1 MALESMRYSL
11 HGMGAALLTLVMAV
25 TFGCGEHRTSRVAA
39 RVNGHAIRS
48 DQIDQALS
56 GLGHLAPEQSRHAA
70 GQLLRVM
77 IEQRLLEQEA
87 VKKRIDRDPQV
98 MQALEAVRRQILAQS
113 YLERQTA
120 QLPKPTESDI
130 AAYYQ
135 KYPSLFSQRRVY
147 RLQEIN
153 IQTTP
158 ATLASIRQELSR
170 VQTLGD
176 FVRWLEEQNLPT
188 QAAQSLKPA
197 EQLPMEMLSR
207 LSGMHPGQALDSMH
221 GKLLS
226 ILFLI
231 DARSE
236 PRTLKQSRDDIER
249 YLTNARKRVAAL
261 ALLKRLHDQAKIKY
275 LGSFADAG
283 KLDTGRRP

>member
-1 MALESMRYSL
+1 MRYTL
-11 HGMGAALLTLVMAV
+11 NGMGAALLTLVMAV
-25 TFGCGEHRTSRVAA
+25 TFGCGEHHTSRVAA
-39 RVNGHAIRS
+39 RVNGYAIRS

-56 GLGHLAPEQSRHAA
+56 GLGHLAPEQSRQAA

-77 IEQRLLEQEA
+77 IEQRLLEQDA
-87 VKKRIDRDPQV
+87 VKKRVDRDPRV
-98 MQALEAVRRQILAQS
+98 MQAFEAVRRQILAQS

-135 KYPSLFSQRRVY
+135 KYPALFAQRRVY

-188 QAAQSLKPA
+188 QAEQSLKPA
-197 EQLPMEMLSR
+197 EQLPMELLSR

-261 ALLKRLHDQAKIKY
+261 ALLKRLHDHAKIEY
-275 LGSFADAG
+275 LGSFAEAG
-283 KLDTGRRP
+283 KLDAGRRP